1 MLGIDEL
8 ILVMFFMTGPVALGI
23 ISIVQIA
30 KVTNQKRRA
39 KPVLLLLGGIILVS
53 SVIYLL
59 MVKLSILF
67 WFLGLATLIIGLYTV
82 VFYGIQRM
90 KHGAVQQTNSQI

>member
-1 MLGIDEL
+1 MFGIYEL

-39 KPVLLLLGGIILVS
+39 KPALLLLGGIILVS
-53 SVIYLL
+53 SVLYLL
-59 MVKLSILF
+59 LVKFSIMC
-67 WFLGLATLIIGLYTV
+67 WFLGLVTLVIGLYTV
-82 VFYGIQRM
+82 VFYGIQKV